1 MTTVKYKGFK
11 ILTRPYR
18 LHESASWTVELEIRR
33 NRRAQRI
40 TVDERYTSQQEAD
53 ARCADIGRRIIDG
66 RAPAGSADS
75 PQSETLGPSIL
86 IPKARKRSR
95 LHLAI
100 AGIMSFNFS
109 AR

>member
-1 MTTVKYKGFK
+1 MTTLKYKGFK

-18 LHESASWTVELEIRR
+18 LHESASWTVELEIRHD
-33 NRRAQRI
+33 RRARRI
-40 TVDERYTSQQEAD
+40 TVDERYTSELEAD

-66 RAPAGSADS
+66 RAPAGLADS
-75 PQSETLGPSIL
+75 LQGETLTPSIL

-100 AGIMSFNFS
+100 AGITSFNFS